1 MSVSRVHRLLKLIT
15 LLRGQAAPSAVDL
28 AERLEVSKRTVF
40 RDLNMLELAGVPY
53 YFSRQSGGY
62 KIANS
67 FFLPPV
73 NLTLDE
79 ALALLAVAGQGRQLP
94 LHRLI
99 RDAACK
105 IESVLPRPMQVEIAR
120 VVRGIHIDWPAQ
132 ARHSTVELRFDQ
144 LQRAIGQR
152 RKLLMTYI
160 SFYERS
166 QIVTELSPYQLLY
179 HQRAWYVIGHSGMHN
194 SVRTFKLGRIKDL
207 VALDKLYVP
216 DEKFTL
222 AGYLGNAWG
231 IIPEGRQYQVKLKFS
246 PMVAANVAEVNW
258 HRTQQV
264 DFEPD
269 GSAIFTATVDGLG
282 EISWWIL
289 GYGDQVEVLQPPP
302 LRQRLREMAKTL
314 VAKYDGPAISHPPA
328 GMGNEKEEPCVQ

>member
-15 LLRGQAAPSAVDL
+15 MLRGQNSPSAVEL
-28 AERLEVSKRTVF
+28 ADQLEVSKRTVF

-53 YFSRQSGGY
+53 YFSQQAGGY
-62 KIANS
+62 KIASS

-99 RDAACK
+99 RDAANK
-105 IESVLPRPMQVEIAR
+105 IESVLPRSMQVEISRAM
-120 VVRGIHIDWPAQ
+120 RGIHVDWPAQ
-132 ARHSTVELRFDQ
+132 ARHSTVEQRFDQ
-144 LQRAIGQR
+144 IQRAIGQR
-152 RKLLMTYI
+152 RKLRMTYV
-160 SFYERS
+160 SFFERG

-194 SVRTFKLGRIKDL
+194 AVRTFKLGRIKDL
-207 VALDKLYVP
+207 AALDKLYVP

-231 IIPEGRQYQVKLKFS
+231 MIPEGREYEVKLKFA

-264 DFEPD
+264 TFEPD
-269 GSAIFTATVDGLG
+269 GSAVFTATVDGLG

-289 GYGDQVEVLQPPP
+289 GYGDQVEVLEPPP
-302 LRQRLREMAKTL
+302 LRERLLKMAETL
-314 VAKYDGPAISHPPA
+314 VAKYDGVT
-328 GMGNEKEEPCVQ
+328 G